1 MTFVVDC
8 LRFKSVVL
16 FVSCSGA
23 AVVGAA
29 LRRTIGDLVMVMVAV
44 VAGVD
49 KVSIGS
55 TVDEASFV
63 DSVPVSDH
71 GVVSLAA
78 AVGTVVVIAGVDTV
92 SIGSTVDGASFVDSV
107 PVLDHGVVFLAVA
120 VGTVRLVGFVSTR
133 V

>member
-55 TVDEASFV
+55 TVD
-63 DSVPVSDH
+63 
-71 GVVSLAA
+71 
-78 AVGTVVVIAGVDTV
+78 
-92 SIGSTVDGASFVDSV
+92 GASFVASV

>member
-49 KVSIGS
+49 KVSIG
-55 TVDEASFV
+55 TIVNEASFV
-63 DSVPVSDH
+63 DSVPVLDH
-71 GVVSLAA
+71 GVVSLAF
-78 AVGTVVVIAGVDTV
+78 AVGTVAVVAGVDKV
-92 SIGSTVDGASFVDSV
+92 SIGSTVDGASFVASV